1 LSFTK
6 DKGRLLENLVYL
18 NFRKKNK
25 KLYYF
30 KEKKECDFVVFEG
43 TVCRWLIQVTHEL
56 HPDNRDREVEGL
68 VEAMEFFNMDE
79 GYIITMNQSDQ
90 LTKEN
95 KKIIIQDF
103 KKFFDLLN

>member
-1 LSFTK
+1 M
-6 DKGRLLENLVYL
+6 
-18 NFRKKNK
+18 
-25 KLYYF
+25 
-30 KEKKECDFVVFEG
+30 VFEG
-43 TVCRWLIQVTHEL
+43 TVCRWLIQVTNEL
-56 HPDNRDREVEGL
+56 NPDNRDREVEGL

-103 KKFFDLLN
+103 KKFFDIFN

>member
-1 LSFTK
+1 M
-6 DKGRLLENLVYL
+6 
-18 NFRKKNK
+18 
-25 KLYYF
+25 YYF

-43 TVCRWLIQVTHEL
+43 TDCRWLIQVTHEL
-56 HPDNRDREVEGL
+56 YPDNKDREVEGL

-95 KKIIIQDF
+95 KKIIIQGF
-103 KKFFDLLN
+103 KEFLDLLNKTIYFCNILR